1 MQTPLVPHTTLIAL
15 LMKCIEINITNSIR
29 NLITD
34 KSTDKCK
41 YEYIN
46 KPFSGF
52 NILTTSD
59 SDLNGTLAE

>member
-46 KPFSGF
+46 KSFSGF